1 MQDISLLIQ
10 KSLNGSAT
18 AAELKALLDL
28 LQQEE
33 NVLYGEWMQ
42 LQDQAA
48 AVSTQGAPAFDK
60 QGVKN
65 RINQQIRETKPA
77 PVIKINLY
85 RRLLPYSGP
94 AAVAA
99 VAVLCLLLA
108 ARFLFPKNEGA
119 SVRPALPELALIT
132 PAIIEAGNEQKTI
145 VLRDSSVVLLYAG
158 SSLQYEKD
166 YNVNGRKLYLKGKG
180 RFTVKKQEQQP
191 FTVFSKFVSTTALGT
206 VFEVQEGADS
216 TVVSLF
222 EGKVK
227 VQDYSSSS
235 GKTVYLHAG
244 QQAIGFRDADIA
256 VAAIAREP
264 LAVQKNNPKKTAQ
277 EKDPGLLSFRQT
289 SLVNVFETLTE
300 KYKVHIRFD
309 KQQVSGI
316 LFTGSFGANETVADI
331 LQVIA
336 SINKLEVHSD
346 HQGFII
352 RK

>member
-18 AAELKALLDL
+18 AAELKQLLDL

-33 NVLYGEWMQ
+33 NALYGEWMQ
-42 LQDQAA
+42 MQDQAA
-48 AVSTQGAPAFDK
+48 TLSTQYMPAFNK
-60 QGVKN
+60 QGVKD
-65 RINQQIRETKPA
+65 RISQTIQETNPA
-77 PVIKINLY
+77 PVVNISLY
-85 RRLLPYSGP
+85 RKVLPYSGP

-108 ARFLFPKNEGA
+108 ARFLFPKNEGV
-119 SVRPALPELALIT
+119 SIRPELPALAVSM

-180 RFTVKKQEQQP
+180 RFTVKKQELQP
-191 FTVFSKFVSTTALGT
+191 FTVYSKFVSTTALGT
-206 VFEVQEGADS
+206 VFEIQESADS
-216 TVVSLF
+216 TVVSLI

-227 VQDYSSSS
+227 VEDYSSSS
-235 GKTVYLHAG
+235 KGAVYLHAG
-244 QQAIGFRDADIA
+244 QQATGFREANIA
-256 VAAIAREP
+256 VAAIQREP
-264 LAVQKNNPKKTAQ
+264 VAVQKNNPKKTAQ
-277 EKDPGLLSFRQT
+277 DKDADMLTFRQT
-289 SLVNVFETLTE
+289 SLINVFETLTE
-300 KYKVHIRFD
+300 KYKVQIRFD
-309 KQQVSGI
+309 KKEVSGI
-316 LFTGSFGANETVADI
+316 LFTGNFGADETVADI

-346 HQGFII
+346 HQGFTVG
-352 RK
+352 K